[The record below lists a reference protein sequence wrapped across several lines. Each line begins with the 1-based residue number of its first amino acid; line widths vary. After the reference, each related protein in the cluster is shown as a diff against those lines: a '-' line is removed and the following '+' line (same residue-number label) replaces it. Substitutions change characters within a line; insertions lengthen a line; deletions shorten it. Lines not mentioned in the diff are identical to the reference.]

1 MIIKNKIVVI
11 TGGSQGLGK
20 ALASLFAKNGCR
32 VIISSE
38 NKENLEKAAKELS
51 VDYFLADVT
60 VYDNLLNLGKYVF
73 EKYGAIDIW
82 VNNAGIQ
89 IAPSPTEE
97 VNIKKLRYLFEVNFF
112 GYFYGCQIALRY
124 MKKQGQGLI
133 INLNSTAG
141 LDGKPM
147 LSAYCSSKFAI
158 KGLTESIRKEII
170 NSDIKI
176 YAVHPGGI
184 QTDIY
189 KEKYP
194 SDLKEYMQV
203 DDVAEKII
211 KNLTTDKPEQDLII
225 KRPVIHK

>member
-1 MIIKNKIVVI
+1 MLIEDKVAVI

-20 ALASLFAKNGCR
+20 SLASQLAKSGCR
-32 VIISSE
+32 VIISSN
-38 NKENLEKAAKELS
+38 NKENLEKTAKELS

-73 EKYGAIDIW
+73 GKYGAIDIW
-82 VNNAGIQ
+82 INNAGIQ
-89 IAPSPTEE
+89 IAPGAVEE
-97 VNIKKLRYLFEVNFF
+97 VDIKKLHYLFEVNFF

-124 MKKQGQGLI
+124 MKKQERGLI
-133 INLNSTAG
+133 ININSTAG
-141 LDGKPM
+141 IEGKPM

-158 KGLTESIRKEII
+158 KGLTESIRKENI

-176 YAVHPGGI
+176 YAIYPGGI

-194 SDLKEYMQV
+194 SDIKEYMQV
-203 DDVAEKII
+203 DEVAEKII
-211 KNLTTDKPEQDLII
+211 KNLMSDAPKEDLII
-225 KRPVIHK
+225 RRPVTFK